1 MDQSDQARIM
11 RLFKSGEL
19 NVLVATSIAEEG
31 LDVGDVDVC
40 VFFESVGSPIRLVQR
55 MGRTGRKRAGK
66 VVMLVNEGKEERKLE
81 DGDDASKAIDK
92 LLRKPSNFRLYRFN
106 PKVRD
111 FAKCSEVK

>member
-1 MDQSDQARIM
+1 
-11 RLFKSGEL
+11 
-19 NVLVATSIAEEG
+19 
-31 LDVGDVDVC
+31 
-40 VFFESVGSPIRLVQR
+40 

-92 LLRKPSNFRLYRFN
+92 LLRNPSNFRLYRFN

-111 FAKCSEVK
+111 CAKCSEVK